1 LFRELSPRKE
11 AFRVRDTITTPCLL
25 FGDSADRPVTAV
37 FDLPNASSDGGAVLL
52 KAADRRLGLLSR
64 LAGALVDERQPGKV
78 RHAFADLL
86 GQRIYGL
93 ALGYEDANDA
103 ARLAD
108 DPVHKLLLGRDPVR
122 GAALASQ
129 PTLSRFENDVTRG
142 ELKAMGEALFE
153 TVLERHWKRRRKV
166 RRITVDLDVTDDPTH
181 GAQQLAFFN
190 GFYDTW
196 CYLPMLAFLTFDRE
210 AEQYLCAAALR
221 PGNAPTQAG
230 ALTLLKRIVGRLQER
245 FPRARIL
252 VRLDGG
258 FAHPELFEFLDA
270 VGVDYVVAVAKN
282 EVLERHAEL
291 DLIVAKVL
299 SDATGQTEHVY
310 TDFAYA
316 AGTWR
321 RERRVV
327 CKAEVV
333 RLEGRE
339 PRLNPRF
346 VVTNLAGKPQR
357 IYECVYCARGD
368 AENRIKEL
376 FDVAF
381 DRTSCSRFAANQFRV
396 LLAAAAFALLQ
407 ELRLVARGTAWA
419 RAQVATLRL
428 ELLKIG
434 VQVIASVR
442 RIVLRLPEAFPFR
455 DGWYALALKSGA
467 SPG

>member
-1 LFRELSPRKE
+1 MRHS
-11 AFRVRDTITTPCLL
+11 TTTPCLL
-25 FGDSADRPVTAV
+25 FPDLLDRPLTAV

-52 KAADRRLGLLSR
+52 KAADRRLGLIER
-64 LAGALVDERQPGKV
+64 LAGALVDERQSGKV
-78 RHAFADLL
+78 RHGLTDLL

-103 ARLAD
+103 PRLAD
-108 DPVHKLLLGRDPVR
+108 DPVHKLLLGRDPIR
-122 GAALASQ
+122 GNALASQ

-142 ELKAMGEALFE
+142 ELLALGEALFE
-153 TVLERHWKRRRKV
+153 TVLERHRRRRRKV

-181 GAQQLAFFN
+181 GAQQMAFFN

-210 AEQYLCAAALR
+210 AEQHLCAAALR
-221 PGNAPTQAG
+221 PGNAPTHAG
-230 ALTLLKRIVGRLQER
+230 ALTLLKRIVDRLQER
-245 FPRARIL
+245 FPKARIL

-258 FAHPELFEFLDA
+258 FAEPELFEFLDA
-270 VGVDYVVAVAKN
+270 VGVDYVVAMAKN
-282 EVLERHAEL
+282 KVLERGAEL

-299 SDATGQTEHVY
+299 SDASGKTEHVY

-316 AGTWR
+316 AGTWD

-339 PRLNPRF
+339 PRLNARF
-346 VVTNLAGKPQR
+346 VVTNLAGKAKR
-357 IYECVYCARGD
+357 IYERTYCQRGD
-368 AENRIKEL
+368 AENRIKDL

-396 LLAAAAFALLQ
+396 LLAAAAYVLLQ
-407 ELRLVARGTAWA
+407 ELRLAARGTAWA
-419 RAQVATLRL
+419 RAQVNTLRL

-434 VQVIASVR
+434 VQVVASVR
-442 RIVLRLPEAFPFR
+442 RVVLRLPAAFPFR
-455 DGWYALALKSGA
+455 DGWRALALNSGA

>member
-1 LFRELSPRKE
+1 VLFPEL
-11 AFRVRDTITTPCLL
+11 C
-25 FGDSADRPVTAV
+25 DRPLTAV

-52 KAADRRLGLLSR
+52 QAADRRLGLIPR
-64 LAGALVDERQPGKV
+64 LAAALVDDRQPGKV
-78 RHAFADLL
+78 RHALADLL

-108 DPVHKLLLGRDPVR
+108 DPIHKLLLGRDPIR

-142 ELKAMGEALFE
+142 ELLRLSEALFE
-153 TVLERHWKRRRKV
+153 SVLDRHRRRRRKV

-181 GAQQLAFFN
+181 GAQQMAFFS

-196 CYLPMLAFLTFDRE
+196 CYLPLLAFLTFDRE

-221 PGNAPTQAG
+221 PGNASTHAG
-230 ALTLLKRIVGRLQER
+230 ALTLLKRVVQRLQER

-258 FAHPELFEFLDA
+258 FAASELFEFLDT
-270 VGVDYVVAVAKN
+270 VGVDYVVAMAKN
-282 EVLERHAEL
+282 KVLECQAEL

-299 SDATGQTEHVY
+299 SDATGKTEHVY

-316 AGTWR
+316 AGTWDR
-321 RERRVV
+321 ARRVV

-333 RLEGRE
+333 RHAGRE

-346 VVTNLAGKPQR
+346 VVTNLAGKPRR
-357 IYECVYCARGD
+357 IYERVYSPRGD

-381 DRTSCSRFAANQFRV
+381 DRTSCSCFLANQFRV
-396 LLAAAAFALLQ
+396 LLAAAAYALLQ
-407 ELRLVARGTAWA
+407 ELRLAARGTAWA

-434 VQVIASVR
+434 VQVLASVR
-442 RIVLRLPEAFPFR
+442 RLVLRLPAAFPYR
-455 DGWYALALKSGA
+455 DGWRALALCSGA
-467 SPG
+467 RPG